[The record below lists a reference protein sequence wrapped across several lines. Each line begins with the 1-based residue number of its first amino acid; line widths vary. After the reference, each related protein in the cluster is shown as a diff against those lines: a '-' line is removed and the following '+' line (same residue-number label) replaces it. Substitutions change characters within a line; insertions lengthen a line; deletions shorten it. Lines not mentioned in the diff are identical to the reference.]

1 MIIAKEKKNKSS
13 IYINSINIISNNIID
28 NRIEM
33 EITRKSKKIKIIR

>member
-1 MIIAKEKKNKSS
+1 MIIARAKKIKSS
-13 IYINSINIISNNIID
+13 IYINNTNIINNNIID

>member
-1 MIIAKEKKNKSS
+1 MIIARAKKIKSS
-13 IYINSINIISNNIID
+13 IYINSTNIINNNIID